1 MYCKYSEPFWIDCN
15 RKTFNHNTDTNN
27 YQMIWTG
34 MYSLSC
40 EPIML
45 SSCEPIM
52 SSSGLLSY
60 SCLIEIK
67 SFYRAVS
74 NQDISCPWTGSD
86 VPAMCVGSRTDG
98 HTKIYQA
105 GSTVKVL
112 QVYLAVYSI
121 FNFWRKAVS
130 KKIKFT
136 AECHT
141 NYGTN
146 YGTNVSIFH

>member
-45 SSCEPIM
+45 SSWLP
-52 SSSGLLSY
+52 SY

-67 SFYRAVS
+67 SFYRAVR

-146 YGTNVSIFH
+146 VSIFH

>member
-15 RKTFNHNTDTNN
+15 RKTFNRNTDTNN

-45 SSCEPIM
+45 S
-52 SSSGLLSY
+52 LLSY

-86 VPAMCVGSRTDG
+86 VPAMCVGSRTD
-98 HTKIYQA
+98 TQKYTRQE
-105 GSTVKVL
+105 VL
-112 QVYLAVYSI
+112 LTYYKYIWLCTLFSI
-121 FNFWRKAVS
+121 FGGKQFPRKS
-130 KKIKFT
+130 SSLQ
-136 AECHT
+136 
-141 NYGTN
+141 
-146 YGTNVSIFH
+146 NVIQIMEQMYRFFIRHVMNLINVFFFI